1 MGCVVARQVCIG
13 IRVAQIINGHDL
25 DIVFLAALIVGA
37 QHVAANSAI
46 PINCNSNRHATFS
59 LIKNVYWSSTALAVA
74 ARLSAVIPKNLKSSP
89 AGADSP

>member
-1 MGCVVARQVCIG
+1 MGCVIPRQVCIG

-25 DIVFLAALIVGA
+25 NIVFLAALIVRA
-37 QHVAANSAI
+37 QYIAADSAV

-74 ARLSAVIPKNLKSSP
+74 ARLSAVIPKNLKSVP